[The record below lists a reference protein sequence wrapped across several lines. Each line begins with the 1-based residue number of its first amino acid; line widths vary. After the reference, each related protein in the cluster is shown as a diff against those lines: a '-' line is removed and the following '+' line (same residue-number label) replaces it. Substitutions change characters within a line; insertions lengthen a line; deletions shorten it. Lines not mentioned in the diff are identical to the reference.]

1 MGMMILAMIGGL
13 AILVVG
19 AEIMV
24 RGASRLAAS
33 VGVPPLIIGLTIVAF
48 GTSSPELAVSLQS
61 SISGQPEIALGNIIG
76 SNILNVL
83 LILGASA
90 LITPLLVAQQLVR
103 LDVPIMIGASILVW
117 VLALNGTLGRVEG
130 AALFACM
137 LLYLAFLIWQ
147 SRRERNEAVKAEYAV
162 EYAERVPRSASRS
175 ALHVVLIVVGLTML
189 VLGSQFFVD
198 GASNLARFFG
208 LSELVIGLT
217 IVAVGTSM
225 PEIAASL
232 LAAFKGERDIA
243 VGNVVGSNIFNLL
256 SVLGLA
262 AFGAPD
268 GIPVSQAVLSVDLPF
283 MVAVAVACLPIFLTG
298 NVIARWEGAVF
309 LGYYVAYTTYLLLDA
324 ASHPRTMQYR
334 DFMLLFVM
342 PLTVITLGI
351 ALGRELHSRRN
362 DHSSSRPSTQS

>member
-1 MGMMILAMIGGL
+1 MEMMILAMIGGL

-61 SISGQPEIALGNIIG
+61 AISGQPEIALGNIIG

-103 LDVPIMIGASILVW
+103 LDVPIMIGASVLVW
-117 VLALNGTLGRVEG
+117 VLALNGTLGRFEG
-130 AALFACM
+130 AALFVCM
-137 LLYLAFLIWQ
+137 LVYLGFLLWQ
-147 SRRERNEAVKAEYAV
+147 SQRERNEAVKAEYAA
-162 EYAERVPRSASRS
+162 EYAERVPRNIG
-175 ALHVVLIVVGLTML
+175 HVLLNIALIVAGLAML
-189 VLGSQFFVD
+189 VFGSQLFVD

-217 IVAVGTSM
+217 IVAIGTSM

-243 VGNVVGSNIFNLL
+243 VGNIVGSNIFNLL

-262 AFGAPD
+262 ALFAPN
-268 GIPVSQAVLSVDLPF
+268 GIPVSPAVLGVDLPF

-298 NVIARWEGAVF
+298 NVIARWEGTVF
-309 LGYYVAYTTYLLLDA
+309 LGYYVAYTLYLLLDA

-351 ALGRELHSRRN
+351 SLGRELRARRT
-362 DHSSSRPSTQS
+362 PSTPNQKSFQP